1 MSFPIPVFSSRTRLY
16 FFVLS
21 RSAKTPPQT
30 SIKTL
35 YPARLTITA
44 PGARQF
50 LRANSNSLRRP
61 HLRAARSR
69 ITLNLVFRC
78 HQRFLRKQTKEH
90 VLRPLPHGI
99 LHDPVFQ
106 RVKTNYHQPAAR
118 PKHAR
123 RRLQQCFQIIQ
134 FTVYEYSESLK
145 SSSRRMNPLMLP
157 FHWPGRGRYHLD
169 KLRRRAYRPRP
180 DNGSG
185 DSPRPP
191 FLTEFVN
198 HIGQLALVDVVY
210 HLFGGVARHGIHPHV
225 ERSFRLKTKS
235 ALRILKLQAAHAQVR
250 QQAVEGSG
258 SDVLGYLGKRAVDQ
272 SDLRPVVRCLC
283 GRVAGATVGVRLQSC
298 AGPFERRGVLIEANQ
313 MSRCAEAFCYFE
325 TVPAQAHRGI
335 EKSPAT
341 LYG

>member
-210 HLFGGVARHGIHPHV
+210 HLFGGLAGHRVHPHV
-225 ERSFRLKTKS
+225 QRSFRLKTKS
-235 ALRILKLQAAHAQVR
+235 PRRIRELQPANPQIR
-250 QQAVEGSG
+250 QQTIQRSRAGTQTNLS
-258 SDVLGYLGKRAVDQ
+258 KRPMNQRDC
-272 SDLRPVVRCLC
+272 RPIQ
-283 GRVAGATVGVRLQSC
+283 LQSL
-298 AGPFERRGVLIEANQ
+298 VV
-313 MSRCAEAFCYFE
+313 SRWSFGSAF
-325 TVPAQAHRGI
+325 TDN
-335 EKSPAT
+335 
-341 LYG
+341 